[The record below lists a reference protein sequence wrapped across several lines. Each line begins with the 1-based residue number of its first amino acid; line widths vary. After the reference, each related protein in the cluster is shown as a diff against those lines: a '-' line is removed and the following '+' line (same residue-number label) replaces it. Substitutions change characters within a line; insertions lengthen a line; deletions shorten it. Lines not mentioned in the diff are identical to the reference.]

1 MRRVIAGN
9 GQDNTAAAVAYLAAN
24 KTLILRD
31 LILIGAP
38 EDPRSIWLTNHEAPV
53 IYSPWGRFN
62 TAVVKRDMVQCKIG
76 TDAQSLSIT
85 WSPNTQATGTSIS
98 SASVAQLAR
107 LHFYDNWPVRIW
119 RALMPTPGD
128 ADTLGCV
135 DWFGG
140 RIDTVSPKRN
150 QIVFNVKS
158 FLDVLTQKVP
168 STVIETTNTLA
179 STAAVTLPPGDPS
192 IPVFECVAGSTE
204 NYIIANCTAP
214 SAGKIYPGNQ
224 FAGGYMVF
232 LSGTGALLPGFWSA
246 IGQNGMYTSGLG
258 EEYSQFE
265 IYASLPWPP
274 APGADNFYVSMTPPL
289 GAEDGDFYGFPYV
302 PNPQSGV

>member
-1 MRRVIAGN
+1 MRKVIGGN
-9 GQDNTAAAVAYLAAN
+9 GLDNTAAAQAYLAAN
-24 KTLILRD
+24 KTLMLRD
-31 LILIGAP
+31 LILIGEP

-62 TAVVKRDMVQCKIG
+62 PAVVTRDRVQCKIG

-85 WSPNTQATGTSIS
+85 WSPNLQTTGTTIA

-107 LHFYDNWPVRIW
+107 LHFFDNWPVRIW

-140 RIDTVSPKRN
+140 RIDTVQPSRN
-150 QIVFNVKS
+150 KIVFNVKS

-204 NYIIANCTAP
+204 DYIIADCTSP
-214 SAGKIYPGNQ
+214 SAGKIYSGNI

-232 LSGTGALLPGFWSA
+232 LSGAGATLNGAWSA
-246 IGQNGMYTSGLG
+246 IGQNGAWTDGFG
-258 EEYSQFE
+258 TKHSQFE
-265 IYASLPWPP
+265 LYAALPWPP
-274 APGADNFYVSMTPPL
+274 TPGVDTFYVSMSAPVNM
-289 GAEDGDFYGFPYV
+289 ADENFYGFPFV
-302 PNPQSGV
+302 PSPQSGV